1 MYLGIWYRG
10 ITPLTVV
17 WVANRDKPLRGNGA
31 KLFMNPGGN
40 LLLRDD
46 EGNMIPLTRLNQAV
60 DEPLMVLLDSGN
72 LVIKAGENGNV
83 WESFNFPSDTLLP
96 GMKLGWELKTGLNRV
111 LTSWKTLEDP
121 IYGDFVFGFE
131 SPTSPQLLLEKNGL
145 TQSRWGPWN
154 GKRFSGINMKDNNP
168 VFKTVYHFGETEV
181 YFTFEMLDESV
192 LLRLVVN
199 SMGAVQ
205 FLKWKSSSNVWVP
218 MVTLNKDVCDRY
230 GSCGP
235 YGICYADEPG
245 CRCLNG
251 FIENSPY
258 DWRRLDCLDGCRR
271 ANALNCSDRDGFVKH
286 GRVKLPDNFTVW
298 KGLSAEKCGDSCLEE
313 CSCMAYTNIDIYGNG
328 ISECVV
334 WLDQLIDLRDSGHD
348 GDELYIRMARVDI
361 ETISHNKRKKKITVI
376 CSLLLAAFFGAVLWC
391 AINKCRSPSKKEN
404 NQDEVQERQSIPV
417 KNEEQ
422 YIHLFDMNTISA
434 ATNNFSLANKI
445 GEGGGLQNGQEIAVK
460 RLSKSSKQGLQEFK
474 NEMSLIMQ
482 LQHRNL
488 VKLFGC
494 CIEGDDRMLI
504 YEYMPNKSLDKFL
517 FAKKHLL
524 AWEKRFSILKG
535 IAKGL
540 DYLHFGSRLRVIH
553 RDLKASNILLDEEM
567 NPKISDFG
575 LARNCESERDQ
586 TTRRVIGT
594 QGYMSPEYVTNGNY
608 SMKSDVF
615 SFGVLAL
622 EIISGQRNWG
632 FQHPDHDFNLLGH
645 AWKLWT
651 EGRDLE
657 IIDPV
662 LEESFVETQV
672 SRCIQVG
679 LLCVQHVSEGRP
691 TMSQVVSMLENEGV
705 RLSEPQEPGF
715 LANYRLPNLIHF
727 WDGTKKLL
735 TG

>member
-1 MYLGIWYRG
+1 MASLSWSLKTIFFHVFLTSLISIDAKTTLSPRQFLKNGQTLISTNNRFELGFFNVSSKTESNRDLTYLGIWYRG

-72 LVIKAGENGNV
+72 LVIKDGENGNV

-111 LTSWKTLEDP
+111 LTSWRTFEDP

-131 SPTSPQLLLEKNGL
+131 SPTSPQLLLDKNGL

-181 YFTFEMLDESV
+181 YFSFEMLDDSV
-192 LLRLVVN
+192 LLRLVVS

-298 KGLSAEKCGDSCLEE
+298 KRMSAEKCGDSCLEE

-361 ETISHNKRKKKITVI
+361 
-376 CSLLLAAFFGAVLWC
+376 
-391 AINKCRSPSKKEN
+391 
-404 NQDEVQERQSIPV
+404 DEVQERQSIPV

-434 ATNNFSLANKI
+434 ATDNFSLANKI
-445 GEGGGLQNGQEIAVK
+445 GEGGFGPVYQGGLQNGQEIAVK
-460 RLSKSSKQGLQEFK
+460 RLSESSKQGLQEFK
-474 NEMSLIMQ
+474 NEMSLIAQ

-494 CIEGDDRMLI
+494 CIEGEDRMLI
-504 YEYMPNKSLDKFL
+504 YE
-517 FAKKHLL
+517 
-524 AWEKRFSILKG
+524 
-535 IAKGL
+535 
-540 DYLHFGSRLRVIH
+540 
-553 RDLKASNILLDEEM
+553 
-567 NPKISDFG
+567 
-575 LARNCESERDQ
+575 
-586 TTRRVIGT
+586 
-594 QGYMSPEYVTNGNY
+594 GYMSPEYVTNGNY

-662 LEESFVETQV
+662 LDESFVETQV

-691 TMSQVVSMLENEGV
+691 TMSQVVSMLENEDV

-715 LANYRLPNLIHF
+715 FSQLSAAEFDPFLG
-727 WDGTKKLL
+727 WDQETVNGLTVTDL
-735 TG
+735 TGRS

>member
-1 MYLGIWYRG
+1 
-10 ITPLTVV
+10 
-17 WVANRDKPLRGNGA
+17 
-31 KLFMNPGGN
+31 MNPGGN
-40 LLLRDD
+40 LLLRDH

-72 LVIKAGENGNV
+72 LVIKADENGNV

-111 LTSWKTLEDP
+111 LTSWRTFEDP
-121 IYGDFVFGFE
+121 INGDFVFGFE

-168 VFKTVYHFGETEV
+168 VFKTDYYFGEAEV
-181 YFTFEMLDESV
+181 YFTFEMLDDSV

-205 FLKWKSSSNVWVP
+205 FLKWKSSSNAWVP

-271 ANALNCSDRDGFVKH
+271 ANALNCSDRDGFLKH

-298 KGLSAEKCGDSCLEE
+298 EGMSAEKCGDSCLEE

-348 GDELYIRMARVDI
+348 GDELYIRMARVEL

-376 CSLLLAAFFGAVLWC
+376 FSLLLAAFFGAVFWC

-434 ATNNFSLANKI
+434 ATDNFSLANKI
-445 GEGGGLQNGQEIAVK
+445 GEGGFGPVYQGGLQNGQEIAVK
-460 RLSKSSKQGLQEFK
+460 RLSESSKQGLQEFK
-474 NEMSLIMQ
+474 NEMSLIAQ

-517 FAKKHLL
+517 FDSTKKRLL

-575 LARNCESERDQ
+575 LARNFESERDQ
-586 TTRRVIGT
+586 TTRR
-594 QGYMSPEYVTNGNY
+594 
-608 SMKSDVF
+608 
-615 SFGVLAL
+615 
-622 EIISGQRNWG
+622 
-632 FQHPDHDFNLLGH
+632 

-662 LEESFVETQV
+662 LEESFMETQV

-691 TMSQVVSMLENEGV
+691 TMSQVVSMLENEDV

-715 LANYRLPNLIHF
+715 FSQLSAAEFDPFLG
-727 WDGTKKLL
+727 WDQETVNGLTVTDL
-735 TG
+735 TGRS